1 MATVLRTPKDAE
13 RFLKQAASI
22 LSKQRVDAPESPL
35 QNTNR
40 FLLRVG
46 LASLT
51 LGANGRVMIAG
62 PATDADSLCR
72 QLSEAGL
79 LQGWSSGSRGDG
91 ITWAPVLDVEETTA
105 WLLRLFKA
113 TMRANRAEDALGT
126 ALYFT
131 IADDTKTGAR
141 MLAQRLV
148 DSGLTRLD
156 AVEAT
161 RLLGF
166 DMPPEG
172 GEVAMTSNFGWLR
185 LELVGTTLKLVSTQA
200 GVSPEKFLEGMRT
213 GIELHP
219 CHIASIRNMFAP
231 STK

>member
-79 LQGWSSGSRGDG
+79 LQGWSAGSRGDG

-113 TMRANRAEDALGT
+113 TVRANRAEDALGT

-131 IADDTKTGAR
+131 IADDTKTGRDWFDEQPERTIPAR
-141 MLAQRLV
+141 VLARRGQELATNRGAVDQTPVQSDVGRL
-148 DSGLTRLD
+148 GAR
-156 AVEAT
+156 AA
-161 RLLGF
+161 
-166 DMPPEG
+166 
-172 GEVAMTSNFGWLR
+172 GEPW
-185 LELVGTTLKLVSTQA
+185 
-200 GVSPEKFLEGMRT
+200 
-213 GIELHP
+213 
-219 CHIASIRNMFAP
+219 
-231 STK
+231 